1 MILSTSCTIFRLL
14 FQFGGIASILP
25 MVLQQIPAMEILHL
39 HSNRFKITIAIALV
53 MIFAV
58 IFLTLLFAS
67 GRTFTVIPP
76 EPFIISAEPRT
87 NKSIDISIVIV
98 LANGTTASNYQSALN
113 SVRKYS
119 SLHGYRLLVENDDK
133 YKECSRHKD
142 KFFKRHCHTLQLM
155 LNELRES
162 SYVLFI
168 DADVGVVNPNKLIEE
183 FIEPEFDIYLYNRYN
198 NLEYAAQYLIKN
210 NENTREWIAMWAD
223 MEFTSPK
230 SFHETDNVAL
240 HILMMHYLVPETKG
254 EESKIGKLCHTI
266 WEKSENVEDLFT
278 LRACTRMMI
287 GDMSEFPEERVKIFP
302 KGQGWARDIWI
313 LRSRWSTDDFML
325 HDVREER
332 LHPEKVPQDSVHYNL
347 ILSEEDKYAYP
358 LAFPILNISETEGGK
373 QIWTMDGRFLISTA
387 WREKILRRLLI
398 KKWKQQY
405 RNLGENISKFMR
417 IA

>member
-1 MILSTSCTIFRLL
+1 
-14 FQFGGIASILP
+14 
-25 MVLQQIPAMEILHL
+25 
-39 HSNRFKITIAIALV
+39 
-53 MIFAV
+53 
-58 IFLTLLFAS
+58 
-67 GRTFTVIPP
+67 
-76 EPFIISAEPRT
+76 
-87 NKSIDISIVIV
+87 
-98 LANGTTASNYQSALN
+98 
-113 SVRKYS
+113 
-119 SLHGYRLLVENDDK
+119 
-133 YKECSRHKD
+133 
-142 KFFKRHCHTLQLM
+142 M

-302 KGQGWARDIWI
+302 KGQGWAQ
-313 LRSRWSTDDFML
+313 TTP
-325 HDVREER
+325 REGPPR
-332 LHPEKVPQDSVHYNL
+332 QRAL
-347 ILSEEDKYAYP
+347 
-358 LAFPILNISETEGGK
+358 
-373 QIWTMDGRFLISTA
+373 
-387 WREKILRRLLI
+387 
-398 KKWKQQY
+398 
-405 RNLGENISKFMR
+405 
-417 IA
+417 